1 MSADDIER
9 EHLGPW
15 KLTGGRLR
23 ARFLTKNFNR
33 GVRFIDLIGAA
44 ADEADH
50 HPDVDLRFG
59 HVTIA
64 MNSHDV
70 GAITARD
77 VRLARAISAIAD
89 GLGHCPE
96 PVISE
101 S

>member
-1 MSADDIER
+1 MSADEIAR
-9 EHLGPW
+9 EHLGAW
-15 KLTGGRLR
+15 KLVDGQLR
-23 ARFLTKNFNR
+23 ARFITKNFTR
-33 GVRFIDLIGAA
+33 GVRFIELIGAA

-77 VRLARAISAIAD
+77 IRLARAISAIAD
-89 GLGHCPE
+89 GLGHSPE
-96 PVISE
+96 PATSDG
-101 S
+101 